1 MDKPRTSP
9 WVELD
14 RTVAVE
20 TVPFSLDDV
29 DYEIDL
35 TVDRATSLRKLLERY
50 IRAGRRKPGAYFSCE
65 R

>member
-1 MDKPRTSP
+1 MNEARTRPGAGSR
-9 WVELD
+9 ES
-14 RTVAVE
+14 RAVE

-35 TVDRATSLRKLLERY
+35 STDRATRLRQLLERY
-50 IRAGRRKPGAYFSCE
+50 IRAGRRRPGTYFTDA